1 MSDLTPADPVK
12 ITVLVV
18 DDHLIVRQGLR
29 GMLATAPG
37 IEVVAEA
44 ASGDEVVAVAPRVN
58 PDVILMDL
66 RMPHGDGVDAIQ
78 RLGSGYRVIV
88 LTTYSDDTDIRRA
101 VESGAAGYLLKDVSV
116 ADLAAAIGEV
126 AAGRRAMSPEVA
138 ARLAA
143 RQQQRPE
150 LSERE
155 RDVLA
160 LVADGLTNSEI
171 GDRLF
176 IGEATVKTYLVRV
189 FGKLGVADRTAA
201 VVAAIDRGLLT

>member
-1 MSDLTPADPVK
+1 MSELTSADPAP
-12 ITVLVV
+12 ITVMVV

-29 GMLATAPG
+29 GMLAAAPG
-37 IEVVAEA
+37 IEVVGEA
-44 ASGDEVVAVAPRVN
+44 GSGDEAVVVAPRLD

-66 RMPHGDGVDAIQ
+66 RMPHGDGVDAIR
-78 RLGSGYRVIV
+78 RLGPDHRVIV
-88 LTTYSDDTDIRRA
+88 LTTYSDDADIRRA

-116 ADLAAAIGEV
+116 TDLATAIGEV

-143 RQQQRPE
+143 QQQAQPE

-171 GDRLF
+171 GARLF